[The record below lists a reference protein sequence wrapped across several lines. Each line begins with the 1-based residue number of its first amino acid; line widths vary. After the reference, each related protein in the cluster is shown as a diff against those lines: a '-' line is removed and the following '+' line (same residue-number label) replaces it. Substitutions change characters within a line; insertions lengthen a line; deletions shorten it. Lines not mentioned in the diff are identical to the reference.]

1 MPAHDQQRRG
11 RGFTLIEFS
20 VVVCIIAILA
30 TLLLNR
36 VFLYNEQA
44 EKVAMEQTLGTLRSA
59 LHLQVAAYLLNG
71 KTTQIAQLAE
81 ENPMNWLAEKPSN
94 YVGEFYT
101 PKEGIIATGSWY
113 YDVPSK
119 NLVYLAHHHENLH
132 VTSSG
137 DYRLQFRAKL
147 TRNPKLAQDGDK
159 SNDNLID
166 GVVLEPVVKYQ
177 WF

>member
-1 MPAHDQQRRG
+1 MRASYRQRVRN
-11 RGFTLIEFS
+11 GFTLIELA

-30 TLLLNR
+30 TVLLNR
-36 VFLYNEQA
+36 VLFYNEQA

-71 KTTQIAQLAE
+71 KTTQLDQLADQ
-81 ENPMNWLAEKPSN
+81 NPMNWLSEKPSN
-94 YVGEFYT
+94 YAGEFYS
-101 PKEGIIATGSWY
+101 PKDGIIATGSWY

-132 VTSSG
+132 ATPEGSN
-137 DYRLQFRAKL
+137 RLLFRAKISHSA
-147 TRNPKLAQDGDK
+147 PLALDGDK
-159 SNDNLID
+159 SGINEID
-166 GVVLEPVVKYQ
+166 GVVLEPLVNYQ